1 MWEHLAKHGPTI
13 RQNQL
18 WLAYLRI
25 DLGCLGIK
33 LVRDPSITFLPRFRN
48 ILPESINERL
58 GSSHSEMS
66 ETKFLRE
73 ITDIIGREP
82 GWQEEHISLRLLG
95 NVACQP
101 NTDLGTLGQFFDA
114 HDRIHGNNTK
124 KILQGPPTLRL
135 PSPAFEDST
144 GVLAPYFVH
153 TEKENRKRKSSQSS
167 RPMTPDLGSLK
178 RSRTQISAPVPLRSE
193 FGDLPGFS
201 KVPFLFAS
209 VSIATNGAVTIAWPN
224 LDDEICAPPFA
235 SSKMLHL
242 IKAKPRWFTRC
253 LYLILQNPG
262 LIVRVGIKVTEFK
275 LGAELIPN
283 GSGPSI
289 ASGFSM
295 EQYEA
300 AQLDGSAQGYVIWL
314 FEPRCS
320 SPVKHWSGT
329 NEYPAWHQNKLGS
342 TLNAFAHY
350 VYLFSQESTVPADLQ
365 TARVVNEN
373 GEGVQV
379 LFDIMTRT
387 LNGLSGVG
395 DHGKS
400 GITGFLKKHECGNRC
415 YNLRLSCDGFDC
427 DEPSHEA
434 SENEA

>member
-1 MWEHLAKHGPTI
+1 MTDVLIHLLRHWNLDWEKECSESLAP
-13 RQNQL
+13 
-18 WLAYLRI
+18 
-25 DLGCLGIK
+25 
-33 LVRDPSITFLPRFRN
+33 
-48 ILPESINERL
+48 
-58 GSSHSEMS
+58 
-66 ETKFLRE
+66 
-73 ITDIIGREP
+73 
-82 GWQEEHISLRLLG
+82 EHISLRLLG

-101 NTDLGTLGQFFDA
+101 NTDLGTLGRFFDA

-135 PSPAFEDST
+135 PSPVVYLEGFISVKDFEDST

-178 RSRTQISAPVPLRSE
+178 RSRTQISVPVPLRSE

-224 LDDEICAPPFA
+224 LDDEICAPSICLLQDAAFDQGKT
-235 SSKMLHL
+235 KMVHKVIHDGLPWV
-242 IKAKPRWFTRC
+242 AKRFFNIGTGE
-253 LYLILQNPG
+253 G
-262 LIVRVGIKVTEFK
+262 LVEIQDNYDQITKEGIKVTEFK
-275 LGAELIPN
+275 LGVELISN

-314 FEPRCS
+314 FETRRS
-320 SPVKHWSGT
+320 SPVKHWGGT
-329 NEYPAWHQNKLGS
+329 NEYPAWYQNKLGS
-342 TLNAFAHY
+342 ILNAFAHY

-365 TARVVNEN
+365 TATVVNEN

-379 LFDIMTRT
+379 LFEIMTHT

-400 GITGFLKKHECGNRC
+400 GITCFLKKHECGNRC
-415 YNLRLSCDGFDC
+415 HNLRLSCDGFDC

>member
-1 MWEHLAKHGPTI
+1 
-13 RQNQL
+13 
-18 WLAYLRI
+18 
-25 DLGCLGIK
+25 
-33 LVRDPSITFLPRFRN
+33 
-48 ILPESINERL
+48 
-58 GSSHSEMS
+58 MS

-82 GWQEEHISLRLLG
+82 GWQEEHIPLRLLG

-114 HDRIHGNNTK
+114 HDRIRGNNTK

-135 PSPAFEDST
+135 PSPAVYLEGFISVKDFEDST

-193 FGDLPGFS
+193 FGDLPEFS

-224 LDDEICAPPFA
+224 LDDEICAPSICLLQDAAFDQGKTKKVHKVIHDGLPWV
-235 SSKMLHL
+235 
-242 IKAKPRWFTRC
+242 AKRFFNIGTGE
-253 LYLILQNPG
+253 G
-262 LIVRVGIKVTEFK
+262 LVEIQDNYDQITKEGIKVTEFK
-275 LGAELIPN
+275 LGVELIPN

-289 ASGFSM
+289 ASEFSM

-300 AQLDGSAQGYVIWL
+300 AQLDGSAQAA
-314 FEPRCS
+314 
-320 SPVKHWSGT
+320 T
-329 NEYPAWHQNKLGS
+329 
-342 TLNAFAHY
+342 
-350 VYLFSQESTVPADLQ
+350 
-365 TARVVNEN
+365 VVNEN
-373 GEGVQV
+373 GGGVQV
-379 LFDIMTRT
+379 LFDIMTHT

-415 YNLRLSCDGFDC
+415 HNLRLSCDGFDC